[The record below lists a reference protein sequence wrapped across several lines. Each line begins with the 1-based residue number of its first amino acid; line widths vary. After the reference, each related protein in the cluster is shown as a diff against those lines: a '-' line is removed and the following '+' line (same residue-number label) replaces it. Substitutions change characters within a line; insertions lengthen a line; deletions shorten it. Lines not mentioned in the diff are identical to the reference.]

1 MAKLTL
7 EEVEHIA
14 RLSKLELTDSEKTLY
29 QEQLSN
35 VLEYVDQLAEVNTD
49 GVEPLANV
57 TGLEN
62 IYRDDEVEESGISYK
77 DIEKNAPKFKNG
89 SFVVP
94 GVFE

>member
-1 MAKLTL
+1 MAKLTI

-14 RLSKLELTDSEKTLY
+14 SLSKLDLSDEEKKIY
-29 QEQLSN
+29 SNQLSD
-35 VLEYVDQLAEVNTD
+35 VLSYVAQLAEVNTD
-49 GVEPLANV
+49 NTEPLSNV

-62 IYRDDEVEESGISYK
+62 VMRDDSVVDYGFGYD
-77 DIEKNAPKFKNG
+77 DIEKNAPGFSGG